1 MKAKLLIITMVMLA
15 IFSSTLAKD
24 VNISTAEK
32 VAINFY
38 YEQSN
43 QYDEVTDYY
52 DLNIIES
59 YMVK

>member
-1 MKAKLLIITMVMLA
+1 MYIWALVNQINQIIMKAKLLIITMVMLA

-38 YEQSN
+38 YERSN
-43 QYDEVTDYY
+43 Q
-52 DLNIIES
+52 
-59 YMVK
+59 